1 MKKGKFDLRER
12 FIDFSVQVISISEE
26 LPKTFVGQH
35 LANQIVRSGS
45 SPAFQYAEA
54 CDAESRKDFIHKL
67 KIGVK
72 ELRETLVCLEIIRRK
87 SFINEENLKSTCDEC
102 NELISIMVSSIKT
115 AKRNDLR
122 RKS

>member
-1 MKKGKFDLRER
+1 MKKGKLDLRER

>member
-1 MKKGKFDLRER
+1 MKKGKLDLRER

-122 RKS
+122 TKS

>member
-1 MKKGKFDLRER
+1 MKKGKLDLRER

-45 SPAFQYAEA
+45 LPAFQYAEA